1 MILERV
7 ERDEMDEFDGGTHGT
22 GSRSVLELSVE
33 PLILSKTICI
43 VVLVESTTQAKMYS
57 CCEVALLLNA
67 LVRVTRQFF
76 SVAILLGESGG
87 GNRQGWQRLV

>member
-7 ERDEMDEFDGGTHGT
+7 ERDERDEFDGRLGTRGT

-43 VVLVESTTQAKMYS
+43 IVLVESTTQAELYS
-57 CCEVALLLNA
+57 CCVVALLLNA
-67 LVRVTRQFF
+67 LACVTHQFF
-76 SVAILLGESGG
+76 SVVIPFPCLIAASL
-87 GNRQGWQRLV
+87 WQ